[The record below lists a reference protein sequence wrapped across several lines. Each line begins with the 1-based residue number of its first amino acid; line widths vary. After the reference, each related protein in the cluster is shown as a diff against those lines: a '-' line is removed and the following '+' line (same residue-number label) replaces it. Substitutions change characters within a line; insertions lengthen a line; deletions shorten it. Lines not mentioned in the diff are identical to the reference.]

1 MFRTLSLLYLEYNII
16 SSSIIILKKVIPQTE
31 DHEVLV
37 TRVVHPLRY
46 QVYRTI
52 HRVESVEGY
61 VTVLSVKREP
71 GVIKITEE
79 FLLIDS
85 AVDKWVFCT
94 AIVHGTPLFLRIDYT
109 LTLLGLLDINHSRGV
124 NSNRIYVF

>member
-1 MFRTLSLLYLEYNII
+1 MEYNII
-16 SSSIIILKKVIPQTE
+16 RSSVIILKKVIPQTE

-46 QVYRTI
+46 QVYGTI
-52 HRVESVEGY
+52 HGVESVEGY

-94 AIVHGTPLFLRIDYT
+94 AIVHGAPLFLGIDYT
-109 LTLLGLLDINHSRGV
+109 ITLLGLLNINHSRGV